1 MPPIKT
7 HQKGGNLFDVMP
19 AGMKRLKK
27 NEKRVGAALIKALT
41 PGEYLFRKGREF

>member
-1 MPPIKT
+1 
-7 HQKGGNLFDVMP
+7 MP

-41 PGEYLFRKGREF
+41 PGEL